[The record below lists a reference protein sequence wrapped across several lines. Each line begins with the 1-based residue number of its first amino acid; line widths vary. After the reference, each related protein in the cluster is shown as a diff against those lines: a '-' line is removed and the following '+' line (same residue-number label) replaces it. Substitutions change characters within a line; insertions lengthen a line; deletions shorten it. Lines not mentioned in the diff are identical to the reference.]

1 MPTAKVLEVIDG
13 KSLMIAPKWEQN
25 DKSGFILILDGVS
38 TPARDEK
45 GGLEAK
51 EALTM
56 ICQGKNISFTGNK
69 IDLHRR
75 LVAEIEINSV
85 SVNETMRELGYKP

>member
-13 KSLMIAPKWEQN
+13 KSLMISPKWEQGRME
-25 DKSGFILILDGVS
+25 GFILVLDGVS

-45 GGLEAK
+45 GGIEAK
-51 EALTM
+51 EAHTK
-56 ICQGKNISFTGNK
+56 ICKGKNISFIGDK
-69 IDLHRR
+69 IDPHRR
-75 LVAEIEINSV
+75 LVAEIEIKGV

>member
-13 KSLMIAPKWEQN
+13 KSLMIAPKWVQN
-25 DKSGFILILDGVS
+25 KMEGFILILEGVS

-45 GGLEAK
+45 GGIEAK
-51 EALTM
+51 EAHTK
-56 ICQGKNISFTGNK
+56 ICQGRNISFTGNK

-75 LVAEIEINSV
+75 LVAEIEINGV

>member
-13 KSLMIAPKWEQN
+13 ISLMIAPKWEQN
-25 DKSGFILILDGVS
+25 DMEGFILILEGVS

-45 GGLEAK
+45 GGIAAK
-51 EALTM
+51 EAHTK

-69 IDLHRR
+69 IDPHRR
-75 LVAEIEINSV
+75 LVAEIEINGV
-85 SVNETMRELGYKP
+85 SVNETMRELGYKS